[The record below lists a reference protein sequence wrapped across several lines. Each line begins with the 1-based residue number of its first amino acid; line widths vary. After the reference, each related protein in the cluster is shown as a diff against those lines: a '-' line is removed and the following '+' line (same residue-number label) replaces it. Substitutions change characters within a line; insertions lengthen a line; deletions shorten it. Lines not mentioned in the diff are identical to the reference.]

1 MPANNTRN
9 TLSRQ
14 WELLRLLPSTGS
26 GKTVRELTD
35 DLNSIDFTVSIR
47 QVERDL
53 KQLQGLMPIECNDNG
68 KPHGWRWIKGASRH
82 IAAMSL
88 PEALS
93 WQLVADTVRPM
104 LPVSILEAL
113 EPHFREARD
122 KLTAL
127 ADSNIAAQ
135 WTQKIRVVQPSLP
148 VIAPAIIPA
157 VLEQIQQA
165 LLSHRQLEAGYRGV
179 SAEQVKQ
186 MTLNPL
192 GFILRGSVSYLVATA
207 FGFTEPRLFALHRFE
222 NAIVLD
228 STAITPERFSL
239 DDYIATGAL
248 HFGSGEIIQLEIL
261 VDLWLKKILQES
273 PLSTDQQI
281 IDHEL
286 RFQVTATVTDTWQ
299 LQWWILAKSDAV
311 EVLNPEWLRDIIKKQ
326 LKAAAKQY

>member
-1 MPANNTRN
+1 MPVNNTRN
-9 TLSRQ
+9 TLLRQ

-26 GKTVRELTD
+26 GKTVRQLTD
-35 DLNSIDFTVSIR
+35 DLNNLNFSVSVR

-53 KQLQGLMPIECNDNG
+53 KQLQGAMPIECNDSG
-68 KPHGWRWIKGASRH
+68 KPHGWRWIKGSSRH

-93 WQLVADTVRPM
+93 WQLVADTVKPL
-104 LPVSILEAL
+104 LPLSILEAL
-113 EPHFREARD
+113 EPHFHEAHD

-127 ADSNIAAQ
+127 ADSNLAAQ
-135 WTQKIRVVQPSLP
+135 WTQKIRVVQPAMP

-157 VLEQIQQA
+157 VLEQIQLA
-165 LLSHRQLEAGYRGV
+165 LLSQRQLEAGYRGV

-222 NAIVLD
+222 NAVVLD
-228 STAITPERFSL
+228 TTAITPERFSL

-248 HFGSGEIIQLEIL
+248 HFGSGEVLQLEIL

-281 IDHEL
+281 IDHES
-286 RFQVTATVTDTWQ
+286 RFRVTATVTDTWQ

-311 EVLNPEWLRDIIKKQ
+311 EVLKPEWLRDIIKKQ
-326 LKAAAKQY
+326 LKSAAKQY

>member
-26 GKTVRELTD
+26 GKSVRELTD
-35 DLNSIDFTVSIR
+35 DLNSLDFAVSIR

-53 KQLQGLMPIECNDNG
+53 KQLQGLMPIECNDSG

-93 WQLVADTVRPM
+93 WQLVADTVRPL

-113 EPHFREARD
+113 EPHFREAHD

-127 ADSNIAAQ
+127 ADNNLAAQ
-135 WTQKIRVVQPSLP
+135 WTQKIRVVQPALP
-148 VIAPAIIPA
+148 VIAPAIIPI

-222 NAIVLD
+222 NAVVLD
-228 STAITPERFSL
+228 TTAITPERFSL

-248 HFGSGEIIQLEIL
+248 HFGSGEVLQLEIL

-281 IDHEL
+281 IDHES
-286 RFQVTATVTDTWQ
+286 RFRVTATVTDTWQ

-311 EVLNPEWLRDIIKKQ
+311 EVLKPEWLRDIIKKQ
-326 LKAAAKQY
+326 LKSAAKQY

>member
-26 GKTVRELTD
+26 GKSVRELTE

-113 EPHFREARD
+113 EPHFREAHD

-127 ADSNIAAQ
+127 ADSNLAAQ

-179 SAEQVKQ
+179 SAEQAKQ

-222 NAIVLD
+222 NAVVLD
-228 STAITPERFSL
+228 TTAITPERFSL

>member
-26 GKTVRELTD
+26 GKSVRELTD

-248 HFGSGEIIQLEIL
+248 HFGSGEVIQLEIL
-261 VDLWLKKILQES
+261 VDLWLKKILQET

-281 IDHEL
+281 IDHES
-286 RFQVTATVTDTWQ
+286 RFRVLATVTDTWQ
-299 LQWWILAKSDAV
+299 LQWWILAKSDSV
-311 EVLNPEWLRDIIKKQ
+311 EVLKPKFLRDTIKKQ
-326 LKAAAKQY
+326 LKTAAKQY